1 MHSLLC
7 LVALQLCIMQP
18 SRSAHDVLYHKVQAI
33 AAVQGNLTDPETAIT
48 DENIAAVFNLLC
60 VEENMFLPIW
70 RAQTR
75 RISKLE
81 PDHTQR
87 MVQMDG
93 LKGMIQM
100 RGGVRSLTKIRG
112 LQVLL
117 MRHTAIQAVTSF
129 DIAYTLPEDTVCSIY
144 GYPKSSQFWT
154 SPQRIAAAC
163 EVFDIDEKLLDIL
176 KTIGCLIQDTSAWYK
191 DNSEYGWDILDVQSV
206 FATIIDRVLLWY
218 LKNESV
224 LRPVEGVISLCMIG
238 FLAFICRGRGNV
250 RGPLRNNMLAR
261 LKGHM
266 TSPEVLSRLKGTK
279 LLVWLST
286 IAAARS
292 IGADEDDVFMSIFS
306 KCLADIRPKIMS
318 LDGLKT
324 TLKSLLWLH
333 CPMDAYVEE
342 LWSRYE
348 CKMKKRISDVESLAC
363 AVKTVAGVS
372 QSSVQAFLNPYANGH
387 PLTHVNVIGSA
398 YGL

>member
-18 SRSAHDVLYHKVQAI
+18 SRSAHDVVYHKIHAI
-33 AAVQGNLTDPETAIT
+33 AAVQENLSNPDTAIT

-75 RISKLE
+75 KISKLE

-87 MVQMDG
+87 MVQMEG
-93 LKGMIQM
+93 LKRMIQM

-117 MRHTAIQAVTSF
+117 MRHTAVQAVTAF
-129 DIAYTLPEDTVCSIY
+129 DIAYTLPEDTIRSIY
-144 GYPKSSQFWT
+144 GYPESSQFWT
-154 SPQRIAAAC
+154 SPQPIAAAC
-163 EVFDIDEKLLDIL
+163 EVFDIDQTLLDIV
-176 KTIGCLIQDTSAWYK
+176 KTIGCLIQDTILWYN
-191 DNSEYGWDILDVQSV
+191 DNSVYGWDILDVQSI
-206 FATIIDRVLLWY
+206 FAAVIDRVLLWY
-218 LKNESV
+218 LENEFV
-224 LRPVEGVISLCMIG
+224 LRQVEGVISLSMIG
-238 FLAFICRGRGNV
+238 FMSFICRGRGNV
-250 RGPLRNNMLAR
+250 RGPLRNNMLSR
-261 LKGHM
+261 LKRHM
-266 TSPEVLSRLKGTK
+266 TSPEVLSHLKGTK

-286 IAAARS
+286 IAAAGS
-292 IGADEDDVFMSIFS
+292 IDADENDFFMCVLS
-306 KCLADIRPKIMS
+306 KSFADQRPKITS
-318 LDGLKT
+318 LNGLKM

-333 CPMDAYVEE
+333 RPMDAYVGE
-342 LWSRYE
+342 LWSSYE
-348 CKMKKRISDVESLAC
+348 RWTKKSASDVESHPC
-363 AVKTVAGVS
+363 AVETVTGVS

-387 PLTHVNVIGSA
+387 PLTHVTVSGSA